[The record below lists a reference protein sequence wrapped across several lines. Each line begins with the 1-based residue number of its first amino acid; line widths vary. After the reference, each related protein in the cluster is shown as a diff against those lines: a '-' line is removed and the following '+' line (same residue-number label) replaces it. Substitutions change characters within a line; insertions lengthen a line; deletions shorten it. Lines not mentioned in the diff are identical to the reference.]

1 MTTEV
6 AIIKQENLQ
15 QIVSG
20 APQSYNENKL
30 SHDKCLSFGQQ
41 LLQAIQ
47 QQGGELN
54 NDELDQKVASYITKA
69 RNTVKKMNEKRSP
82 FTKLFDQV
90 RQQFTQI
97 ENEIDPSKAGTIPY
111 QLQAYRN
118 QYAAKKLKAQQEAQ
132 RKALAEKQHK
142 DALGRLSAD
151 IKDDFGKKFQS
162 FLDGSIKALQALD
175 EAVTLDNY
183 DASMEKVKNVPTVL
197 PAEFVPGLKY
207 TVSLSYYS
215 GVTPAE
221 AAQKEN
227 EAKNIL
233 SQQFTEQY
241 KYEIETNRDYILDR
255 LPSKK
260 KELQKIATAN
270 AEEAARLQKEKQER
284 EETERKRIEAERQ
297 QKLAEAEKAKELEK
311 QQKEI
316 SGLFEGAAISA
327 AGSNTKAKVTKKIH
341 LLDAEGILPVISMW
355 WSKEGCNLSVEEL
368 MKKFKSQIT
377 FCEKIANKDGEF
389 IKHEFVE
396 YVDDV
401 KVK

>member
-6 AIIKQENLQ
+6 AIIKKENLQ
-15 QIVSG
+15 QIVSD
-20 APQSYNENKL
+20 APQSYNENKK
-30 SHDKCLSFGQQ
+30 SHDNCIAACQQ

-47 QQGGELN
+47 QQGGITNE
-54 NDELDQKVASYITKA
+54 ELDQKAASYIEKS
-69 RNTVKKMNEKRSP
+69 RRTVKAMNDRRSP

-111 QLQAYRN
+111 QLQAFRN
-118 QYAAKKLKAQQEAQ
+118 QYAAKKLKEQQEAQ

-142 DALGRLSAD
+142 DALDRILTD
-151 IKDDFGKKFQS
+151 IKDDFEKKFQF
-162 FLDGSIKALQALD
+162 FLDGSVKALQALD
-175 EAVTLDNY
+175 EAITLDNY
-183 DASMEKVKNVPTVL
+183 DASMEKIKNAPTDL
-197 PAEFVPGLKY
+197 PAEFIPGLKF
-207 TVSLSYYS
+207 TVSLSYYL

-221 AAQKEN
+221 AAQKET
-227 EAKNIL
+227 EAKNAL
-233 SQQFTEQY
+233 LQQFTNQY

-260 KELQKIATAN
+260 KELEKIATAN

-284 EETERKRIEAERQ
+284 EKAEKQR
-297 QKLAEAEKAKELEK
+297 LEAEKQKKQQEAEEAKKLEQ
-311 QQKEI
+311 QQKEMA
-316 SGLFEGAAISA
+316 GLFDGQAIAA
-327 AGSNTKAKVTKKIH
+327 AGPVTKAKVTKKIH
-341 LLDAEGILPVISMW
+341 LLDPEGILPIISMW
-355 WSKEGCNLSVEEL
+355 WSKEGHTLSVEEL

-396 YVDDV
+396 YVDEV

>member
-1 MTTEV
+1 MTAEV

-20 APQSYNENKL
+20 APQSYNENKK
-30 SHDKCLSFGQQ
+30 SHDNCIAACRQ

-47 QQGGELN
+47 QQGGVT
-54 NDELDQKVASYITKA
+54 NDEIDQKAAVYIEKS
-69 RNTVKKMNEKRSP
+69 RRTVKAMNEKRSP

-111 QLQAYRN
+111 QLQAFRN
-118 QYAAKKLKAQQEAQ
+118 QYAAKKLKEQQEAQ

-142 DALGRLSAD
+142 DALDRILTD
-151 IKDDFGKKFQS
+151 IKDDFEKKFQS
-162 FLDGSIKALQALD
+162 FLDGSVKALQALD
-175 EAVTLDNY
+175 EAITLDNY
-183 DASMEKVKNVPTVL
+183 DASMEQIKNAPTVL
-197 PAEFVPGLKY
+197 PAEFIPGLKF

-221 AAQKEN
+221 AALKEA
-227 EAKNIL
+227 EAKNTL
-233 SQQFTEQY
+233 LQQFTNQY
-241 KYEIETNRDYILDR
+241 KYEMETNRDYVLDR

-260 KELQKIATAN
+260 KELEKTVTAN
-270 AEEAARLQKEKQER
+270 AEEAARLQKEKKER
-284 EETERKRIEAERQ
+284 EKAERQRLETERQKKQQEAEEAK
-297 QKLAEAEKAKELEK
+297 KLEL
-311 QQKEI
+311 QQKEMT
-316 SGLFEGAAISA
+316 GLFEGQAIAA
-327 AGSNTKAKVTKKIH
+327 AGSASKAKVTKKIH
-341 LLDAEGILPVISMW
+341 LIDAEGILPVISMW
-355 WSKEGCNLSVEEL
+355 WSKEGRNLSVEEL

>member
-41 LLQAIQ
+41 LLQTIQ
-47 QQGGELN
+47 QQGELD
-54 NDELDQKVASYITKA
+54 NDELDQRVGTFLTKA

-97 ENEIDPSKAGTIPY
+97 ENEIDPSKPGTIPY
-111 QLQAYRN
+111 LLQAYRN
-118 QYAAKKLKAQQEAQ
+118 QYAAKKLKAQQEEQ

-142 DALGRLSAD
+142 DALDRLLTD
-151 IKDDFGKKFQS
+151 IKDDFEKKFQA

-175 EAVTLDNY
+175 EGITLQNL
-183 DASMEKVKNVPTVL
+183 DASMESIKNVPTVL
-197 PAEFVPGLKY
+197 PTQLVPGLKY

-227 EAKNIL
+227 EAKNAL
-233 SQQFTEQY
+233 LQQFTNQY
-241 KYEIETNRDYILDR
+241 RYEMETNRDYILDR

-260 KELQKIATAN
+260 KELEKIAAAN
-270 AEEAARLQKEKQER
+270 DEEAARLQKEKAER
-284 EETERKRIEAERQ
+284 EEAERKRQETERQ
-297 QKLAEAEKAKELEK
+297 QKLADAERAKELEK
-311 QQKEI
+311 QQKDMA
-316 SGLFEGAAISA
+316 GLFEGAAISA
-327 AGSNTKAKVTKKIH
+327 AGQATKAKVTKKIR

-355 WSKEGCNLSVEEL
+355 WSKEGRNLSVEEL

-377 FCEKIANKDGEF
+377 FCEKIANKDGEL